1 MAATSIGPTWARVSV
16 TPPAPASAPINGTPV
31 KTEASRNVATPRMM
45 AGKNTASSAFPS
57 EPAFRPPTNPATSG
71 PATGSQNSRID
82 NTNIQIIALTT
93 LPCFAAILKAL
104 SYNSSLTLAQF
115 TCLLALVSSAQAQ
128 SSYDVI
134 IRNGHIIDGT
144 GSPWYAADLAIQ
156 NGRIAKIGNLE
167 SAQARRII
175 DAKGLIVAPG
185 FIDMLGQSEFS
196 ILVDPH
202 LPSKIFQGITTE
214 ITGEGGSA
222 APLTRKMMADDTA
235 DAKPYGIKVDW
246 PTFKDF
252 FAHLEKQGI
261 GINMASYVGATQV
274 RRVVIGDDNRDPTPA
289 ELQKMR
295 DLVRQAMQ
303 DGAVGLSS
311 ALQYAPA
318 PYAKTEELIALA
330 QEAARFG
337 GIYATHMRNEGN
349 AIDEALDEA
358 FRIGREAHIPVEIWH
373 LKAGG
378 KPNWG
383 RMPEIVQRIDNA
395 RASGIDVAAD
405 TYAYPAWFNSFSA
418 FIPPWAHD
426 GGSAKLVAR
435 LKDPTT
441 RARIRKDMLTPDS
454 ESTIQWDNEWQ
465 EIPGPEAILV
475 SVVHNPSL
483 NLYVGKTIA
492 QIAKERNAD
501 PIDTIC
507 DLLMEDPSMFV
518 AVSAMSEDDVAL
530 ALKQP
535 WTSVD
540 NDSQGTA
547 PTGPLGKQ
555 HPHPRAY
562 GTFPRILRKYVRED
576 HLLTLPDAIR
586 KFSALPAARMRLA
599 DRGVIKQ
606 GLWADIVVFDPA
618 TITDRATFDNPNQLS
633 EGMQFVLV
641 NGVPVISG
649 GQMTNALP
657 GQVLRH
663 NR

>member
-1 MAATSIGPTWARVSV
+1 M
-16 TPPAPASAPINGTPV
+16 
-31 KTEASRNVATPRMM
+31 
-45 AGKNTASSAFPS
+45 
-57 EPAFRPPTNPATSG
+57 
-71 PATGSQNSRID
+71 
-82 NTNIQIIALTT
+82 
-93 LPCFAAILKAL
+93 KA
-104 SYNSSLTLAQF
+104 
-115 TCLLALVSSAQAQ
+115 
-128 SSYDVI
+128 
-134 IRNGHIIDGT
+134 
-144 GSPWYAADLAIQ
+144 
-156 NGRIAKIGNLE
+156 
-167 SAQARRII
+167 
-175 DAKGLIVAPG
+175 
-185 FIDMLGQSEFS
+185 
-196 ILVDPH
+196 
-202 LPSKIFQGITTE
+202 
-214 ITGEGGSA
+214 
-222 APLTRKMMADDTA
+222 
-235 DAKPYGIKVDW
+235 
-246 PTFKDF
+246 
-252 FAHLEKQGI
+252 
-261 GINMASYVGATQV
+261 
-274 RRVVIGDDNRDPTPA
+274 
-289 ELQKMR
+289 
-295 DLVRQAMQ
+295 LVRQAMQ
-303 DGAVGLSS
+303 DGAIGLST

-337 GIYATHMRNEGN
+337 GIYATHLRNEGN
-349 AIDEALDEA
+349 AIDDALDEA
-358 FRIGREAHIPVEIWH
+358 FRIGREARIPVEIWH

-383 RMPEIVQRIDNA
+383 RMPEIIQRIDNA

-426 GGSAKLVAR
+426 GGSEKLIAR
-435 LKDPTT
+435 LKDPAT

-454 ESTIQWDNEWQ
+454 EATIKWDNEWQ

-507 DLLMEDPSMFV
+507 NLLIEDPAMSV
-518 AVSAMSEDDVAL
+518 AVFAMSEDDIAL

-535 WTSVD
+535 WMSID

-547 PTGPLGKQ
+547 PTGPLGSQ

-606 GLWADIVVFDPA
+606 GMWADIVVFDPE
-618 TITDRATFDNPNQLS
+618 TITDKATFDNPNQLS
-633 EGMQFVLV
+633 EGMHFVLV
-641 NGVPVISG
+641 NGQEVISD
-649 GQMTNALP
+649 GQMTNNLP

-663 NR
+663 NQ